1 MQGTKN
7 RLIFS
12 IISIGMMVFAVA
24 WHKRNLHALSEI
36 ALRGSE
42 ALHQRLE
49 TSKALANE
57 TMLQPTSLPA
67 WQSREGIGVYVFF
80 NDSLKWWNNAELPLE
95 GQFKRFNRPAG
106 AVWLETGLYLYSI
119 AQNDS
124 VKCLVAS
131 LIKPAFGVKNKYL
144 SNDFKKWTGIPTGI
158 SVVPPD
164 KMTEGVAA
172 LQLDGAVVAGLK
184 GTEVAYGSA
193 ETATWCTVL
202 FIVGCIAL
210 LLILLTTAATTAWPV
225 ALLVTGSLL
234 ALRFAMLYFEW
245 PAFLYDGPLYDVR
258 LYGNA
263 QSFFNGYLG
272 DILFNSLTLLFLVVY
287 WVLVPLKLQPG
298 VKMVLAGVV
307 FMVAAVSFYGTG
319 KTLITNSTLNFD
331 FLGIFNVSPLAFVGL
346 SALCLFSL
354 SLLIGFYVVFEQAQ
368 ALRYRWPWFISV
380 TGVLVITVA
389 TLIIGTTAQ
398 SLWFYMYCLVM
409 VLVFSQTQR
418 RGIMAAFH
426 MLLFSLITA
435 QLLTSS
441 IEVNLRNEMEV
452 MADKLSETKDPVFEN
467 EFRLVHAAIA
477 KDESIK
483 NLVNILPETAPA
495 ITSLLNQ
502 KYFNGYFNRYQI
514 RYQLFD
520 QNCHA
525 ELPTENPVFLNEG
538 FFEDQVRNF
547 GDSTATPQLFF
558 IQNKTTNDYYIARLA
573 FDSYRLYMYFE
584 PKQMGE
590 AGSFPDLL
598 LDQSQQRHDKIRRF
612 SYGIYRAKQ
621 LSEAYGGYDYPAFLN
636 DSLPIDQSGIEHHYF
651 STNENTE
658 VVISSLRPSFSNDFT
673 FNSYILL
680 FYSLLTWMGYLLY
693 AALFTQ
699 EFSASSFTRRVQFT
713 IVFLLLLAI
722 SAVAVTSSRL
732 VNSQFEE
739 DNRKQLRE
747 KTAFITNELL
757 SSVTANQLFDAQQKD
772 LVNLQLTSLSR
783 LFRTDISL
791 FSVNGQLFN
800 TSQPRLY
807 SLGLAAQLAN
817 PSALRLLAEEGV
829 PAVTVEERAGTLKYL
844 SHYTAVFDKR
854 GHLAGF
860 INLPYFAKQNDLVN
874 ELSGIISAFIN
885 VYVILFVLS
894 LLAGLVLSSYITRPL
909 RYIQQ
914 QLARISLAG
923 SNEKIEWQ
931 TRDEV
936 GQLVQ
941 EYNSMLVKLEES
953 ASLLARSERES
964 AWREM
969 AKQVAH
975 EIRNPLTPM
984 KLNLQYLQHL
994 SERDPEVFKERFEK
1008 IAAGIIEQIDALATI
1023 ASEFSSLARLPGT
1036 VLTKVALRDSIE
1048 NAVSLFTESGV
1059 VVNIDVPETLYVLG
1073 DRDQCLR
1080 VFNNVVKNAVQA
1092 TEQVEQPSIQIR
1104 VQAEDEGS
1112 VVVVVS
1118 DNGCGI
1124 DDEVAGKIFTP
1135 NFTTKTTGSGLG
1147 LAMVKNIMEAFGG
1160 SIRFVSKKDKGTEF
1174 YIEFRK
1180 ARLTA

>member
-1 MQGTKN
+1 
-7 RLIFS
+7 
-12 IISIGMMVFAVA
+12 MVFAMA
-24 WHKRNLHALSEI
+24 WHKRDLRSLSEL
-36 ALRGSE
+36 ASQGSE
-42 ALHQRLE
+42 ALRLRFE
-49 TSKALANE
+49 ASKVMAEGVLARTDE
-57 TMLQPTSLPA
+57 LPA
-67 WQSREGIGVYVFF
+67 WHSREGIGVYVFF
-80 NDSLKWWNNAELPLE
+80 NDSLRFWNNAELPLE
-95 GQFKRFNRPAG
+95 GQFNRFRG
-106 AVWLETGLYLYSI
+106 SGGVVWLETGLYLYAR
-119 AQNDS
+119 AQNNS
-124 VKCLVAS
+124 VSSIVVS
-131 LIKPAFGVKNKYL
+131 LIKPSFGVKNKYL
-144 SNDFKKWTGIPTGI
+144 SNDFKKWTTLPMGI
-158 SVVPPD
+158 SAVPTD
-164 KMTEGVAA
+164 KMNEESEPVMLNGK
-172 LQLDGAVVAGLK
+172 VVLGLK
-184 GTEVAYGSA
+184 GTESEYGQV
-193 ETATWCTVL
+193 EVATWCTVL
-202 FIVGCIAL
+202 FMVGVLSL
-210 LLILLTTAATTAWPV
+210 LLILLTTASKSRWQL
-225 ALLVTGSLL
+225 ALLVTGGVLG
-234 ALRFAMLYFEW
+234 LRFVMLYFHW
-245 PAFLYDGPLYDVR
+245 PQFLYDGPLYDVR

-263 QSFFNGYLG
+263 QSFFNGFLG
-272 DILFNSLTLLFLVVY
+272 DILINSITQLFVVVYWHRVPLNVKPAFKMALAGLLFLI
-287 WVLVPLKLQPG
+287 
-298 VKMVLAGVV
+298 
-307 FMVAAVSFYGTG
+307 AAASFYGTG
-319 KTLITNSTLNFD
+319 KTLITNSTINFD

-346 SALCLFSL
+346 AALCLFSL
-354 SLLIGFYVVFEQAQ
+354 SLLICYYEVYEQAQ
-368 ALRYRWPWFISV
+368 TFYHQWFWSIGASQFLVALVAAGSISSNKQDIWFFV
-380 TGVLVITVA
+380 YGA
-389 TLIIGTTAQ
+389 
-398 SLWFYMYCLVM
+398 VM
-409 VLVFSQTQR
+409 LLVFSQTKR
-418 RGIMAAFH
+418 RGVIAAFH
-426 MLLFSLITA
+426 MLFMALITA
-435 QLLTSS
+435 QLLTGS
-441 IEVNLRNEMEV
+441 IEVNLNNEMEV
-452 MADKLSETKDPVFEN
+452 MADKLSETKDPVLEN
-467 EFRLVHAAIA
+467 EFRLVSNTIVS
-477 KDESIK
+477 DESIQ

-495 ITSLLNQ
+495 ITSLLDQ
-502 KYFNGYFNRYQI
+502 KYFNGYFNRYLIQ
-514 RYQLFD
+514 YQLFD
-520 QNCHA
+520 VNCHA
-525 ELPTENPVFLNEG
+525 ELPTDNPLFLNEG
-538 FFEDQVRNF
+538 YFEDQIRNF
-547 GDSTATPQLFF
+547 GDSTNSNLLFF
-558 IQNKTTNDYYIARLA
+558 IQNKTSNDHYIARLN
-573 FDSYRLYMYFE
+573 FSDYRLYIYFE
-584 PKQMGE
+584 PKQMSE

-612 SYGIYRAKQ
+612 SYGIYRTQQ
-621 LSEAYGGYDYPAFLN
+621 LSESYGGYDYPPYLK
-636 DSLPIDQSGIEHHYF
+636 DSLPPDRSGIEHHYF
-651 STNENTE
+651 VTSDNTT

-680 FYSLLTWMGYLLY
+680 FYSLLTWVGYLLY

-699 EFSASSFTRRVQFT
+699 EFRVSSFTRRVQFT
-713 IVFLLLLAI
+713 IIFLLLLAI
-722 SAVAVTSSRL
+722 SAVAVTSSQL

-757 SSVTANQLFDAQQKD
+757 SSLTATQLFDVQQKD

-817 PSALRLLAEEGV
+817 PSALKQLANEGM

-844 SHYTAVFDKR
+844 SHYTAVFNKK
-854 GHLAGF
+854 GQLAGF

-994 SERDPEVFKERFEK
+994 SERDPDAFKERFEK
-1008 IAAGIIEQIDALATI
+1008 ISAGIIEQIDALATI

-1036 VLTKVALRDSIE
+1036 VLTKVALRDSVE

-1059 VVNIDVPETLYVLG
+1059 HIEIDLPETLEVMG

-1092 TEQVEQPSIQIR
+1092 TEHVAAPTIKISLYAQ
-1104 VQAEDEGS
+1104 DEGS

-1124 DDEVAGKIFTP
+1124 DEEAAGKIFTP

-1180 ARLTA
+1180 ARLTS

>member
-1 MQGTKN
+1 
-7 RLIFS
+7 
-12 IISIGMMVFAVA
+12 MVFAVA
-24 WHKRNLHALSEI
+24 WHKRDLHTLSEI

-49 TSKALANE
+49 TSKALAQKV
-57 TMLQPTSLPA
+57 MVQPTVLPS

-80 NDSLKWWNNAELPLE
+80 NDSLTFWNNAELPLE
-95 GQFKRFNRPAG
+95 GQFKRFNQPEG
-106 AVWLETGLYLYSI
+106 TVWLETGLYLYTL
-119 AQNDS
+119 AQSDS

-144 SNDFKKWTGIPTGI
+144 SNDFKKWTGLPTGI
-158 SVVPPD
+158 SAVPPD
-164 KMTEGVAA
+164 KLT
-172 LQLDGAVVAGLK
+172 QGAEPLRLNGTVVAGIK
-184 GTEVAYGSA
+184 GTEAEYGQSD
-193 ETATWCTVL
+193 TATWCTVL
-202 FIVGCIAL
+202 FSVGCMVL
-210 LLILLTTAATTAWPV
+210 LLILLTTAATTAWPM

-234 ALRFAMLYFEW
+234 ALRFAMLYFQL

-263 QSFFNGYLG
+263 QSFFNGFLG
-272 DILFNSLTLLFLVVY
+272 DILFNAITLLFVVVY
-287 WVLVPLKLQPG
+287 WVLVPVKLNPIP
-298 VKMVLAGVV
+298 KLALASLL
-307 FMVAAVSFYGTG
+307 FFVAAASFYGTG

-331 FLGIFNVSPLAFVGL
+331 FLGIFNVSPLSFVGL
-346 SALCLFSL
+346 TALCLFSL
-354 SLLIGFYVVFEQAQ
+354 SLLICFYVIYEQTQELFHA
-368 ALRYRWPWFISV
+368 WFWLI
-380 TGVLVITVA
+380 GITVFIVSLVTA
-389 TLIIGTTAQ
+389 GIIVSSKQ
-398 SLWFYMYCLVM
+398 SLWFCAYGAVMLV
-409 VLVFSQTQR
+409 VFSQTKR

-435 QLLTSS
+435 QMLTSS
-441 IEVNLRNEMEV
+441 IEINLRNEMEV

-467 EFRLVHAAIA
+467 EFRLVQAAIGQ
-477 KDESIK
+477 DESIK

-520 QNCHA
+520 QDCHA

-538 FFEDQVRNF
+538 FFEDQIRNF
-547 GDSTATPQLFF
+547 GDSTATSQLFF
-558 IQNKTTNDYYIARLA
+558 IQNKTTNDYYIARLVL
-573 FDSYRLYMYFE
+573 DSYRLYLYFE

-612 SYGIYRAKQ
+612 SYGIYRSKQ
-621 LSEAYGGYDYPAFLN
+621 LSEAYGGYDYPAFLK
-636 DSLPIDQSGIEHHYF
+636 DSLPHDQSGIEHHYF
-651 STNENTE
+651 STNENTH
-658 VVISSLRPSFSNDFT
+658 VIISSLRPSFSNDFT

-680 FYSLLTWMGYLLY
+680 FYSLLTWSGYLLY
-693 AALFTQ
+693 AAMFTQ
-699 EFSASSFTRRVQFT
+699 EFNVSSFTRRVQFT

-757 SSVTANQLFDAQQKD
+757 SSVTATQLFDVQQKD
-772 LVNLQLTSLSR
+772 LVNLQLTSLAR

-791 FSVNGQLFN
+791 FSVNGKLFN

-817 PSALRLLAEEGV
+817 PSALRLMADEGV

-844 SHYTAVFDKR
+844 SHYTAVFDKK
-854 GHLAGF
+854 GQLAGF

-994 SERDPEVFKERFEK
+994 ATRDPEAFKERFEK
-1008 IAAGIIEQIDALATI
+1008 MAAGIIEQIDALATI

-1036 VLTKVALRDSIE
+1036 VLTKVTLRESID
-1048 NAVSLFTESGV
+1048 NAVSLYAESGV
-1059 VVNIDVPETLYVLG
+1059 SISVEVPNTLEVMG
-1073 DRDQCLR
+1073 DREQCLR

-1092 TEQVEQPSIQIR
+1092 TEHAAAPAIQIK
-1104 VQAEDEGS
+1104 VHAQDEGA
-1112 VVVVVS
+1112 VVVVVA
-1118 DNGCGI
+1118 DNGCGM
-1124 DDEVAGKIFTP
+1124 DDETAQKIFTP

-1160 SIRFVSKKDKGTEF
+1160 SIRFVSKKDQGTEF

-1180 ARLTA
+1180 ARQ